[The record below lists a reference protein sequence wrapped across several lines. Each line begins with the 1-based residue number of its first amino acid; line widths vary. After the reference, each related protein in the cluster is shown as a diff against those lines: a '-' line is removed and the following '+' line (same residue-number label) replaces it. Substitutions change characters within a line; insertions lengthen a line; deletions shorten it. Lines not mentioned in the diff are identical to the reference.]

1 MLLAKKHGF
10 KTLDSWVVRKG
21 EIPEDLE
28 YPIITKDISPNSGS
42 WKSDV
47 FICQDEGELK
57 AAFES
62 ITSPTILIQRFVDKK
77 NKLYY
82 EFADELLEHVK
93 ELRQGNPIREPIY
106 SFITC
111 TRSEETNRVEPKKV
125 LIIEGILCL
134 ANKAL
139 RDLMDIKVFVDCD
152 SDVRL
157 SRVIMRDILERG
169 RNIEQVLSRYEKTV
183 RPSHLLFI
191 EPTKRFADII
201 IPQGGMNQVAIT
213 ILTNHISQTLKN
225 Q

>member
-1 MLLAKKHGF
+1 MLVIGIAGGTGSGKTTVVKKIMEQFPEKEVAILSH
-10 KTLDSWVVRKG
+10 DSYYYDNS
-21 EIPEDLE
+21 ELSLE
-28 YPIITKDISPNSGS
+28 
-42 WKSDV
+42 
-47 FICQDEGELK
+47 E
-57 AAFES
+57 
-62 ITSPTILIQRFVDKK
+62 RRKK
-77 NKLYY
+77 NFDHPDSI
-82 EFADELLEHVK
+82 EFDLMIEHIK
-93 ELRQGNPIREPIY
+93 ELRLGNPIHEPIY

-111 TRSEETNRVEPKKV
+111 TRSEETNLVQPKKV

-134 ANKAL
+134 ANKDL

-213 ILTNHISQTLKN
+213 ILTNHINQTLKN